1 MQTNNRTIVTV
12 FGFLLALVLLAGT
25 CSAGFLAGATLG
37 PSFGIG
43 QTAQEQ
49 DNSQQPV
56 TGVPDAATVEL
67 FKPFWDSW
75 TVIHEYYVDQPVD
88 DETLMRGAIEG
99 MMNSLGDP
107 HTQYLAPED
116 YSDMVSDLRGD
127 YEGIGALVNLEG
139 EYLTISEP
147 FPGSPAEAA
156 GLLPGDMVVGVDG
169 EDMTGIEPELVRR
182 RVLGP
187 KGSTVI
193 LTIRREGVEEPFDV
207 SITRAR
213 IVVPSVESKMLDN
226 EIAYVKLRQFALNTG
241 NDLHTELEKL
251 MAENPKGLILDLR
264 GNPGGYVSTCVQ
276 VASEFLSEGKI
287 VLYEED
293 SDGNRKEHPAI
304 KGGLALDIPLV
315 VLVNGQSASASE
327 VLSGALRDYQRATL
341 VGEQT
346 FGKGTVQTS
355 VVLENGEQGAIKI
368 TIARW
373 LTPNGLNIDAE
384 GLTPDVVVE
393 RTEDD
398 FMNNRDPQLDK
409 AIELLK

>member
-107 HTQYLAPED
+107 HTQYLAPEE
-116 YSDMVSDLRGD
+116 YGDMVSDLRGD

-156 GLLPGDMVVGVDG
+156 GLLPGDMVIGVDG

-264 GNPGGYVSTCVQ
+264 GNPGGYVNTCVQ
-276 VASEFLSEGKI
+276 IASEFLSEGKI

>member
-1 MQTNNRTIVTV
+1 MQTNNRTIVTI
-12 FGFLLALVLLAGT
+12 FGFLLAIVLLAGT

-56 TGVPDAATVEL
+56 AGVPDADTVEL

-88 DETLMRGAIEG
+88 DEMLMRGAIEG

-107 HTQYLAPED
+107 HTLYLAPED
-116 YSDMVSDLRGD
+116 YSDMVADLRGD

-213 IVVPSVESKMLDN
+213 IVVPSVEAKMLDD

-241 NDLHTELEKL
+241 NDLHVELEKL

-287 VLYEED
+287 VLYEQD
-293 SDGNRKEHPAI
+293 SDGNRKEHPAL

-373 LTPNGLNIDAE
+373 LTPNGFSIEAE

-393 RTEDD
+393 RTEED